1 MNDDTNRELH
11 ARARMQV
18 DYLRELQ
25 NSFDNFAK
33 PVRPVPPSAFH
44 TKPEWD
50 EFHPTTSTDF
60 SAEHGT
66 PKPKEEV
73 KIDKS

>member
-1 MNDDTNRELH
+1 MNPSCPACT
-11 ARARMQV
+11 
-18 DYLRELQ
+18 
-25 NSFDNFAK
+25 AK
-33 PVRPVPPSAFH
+33 RIH

-50 EFHPTTSTDF
+50 EFHPATSTDF